1 LRRWEQ
7 IFSAA
12 GLSLKSRRAG
22 CCGMAGLFGHEA
34 EHREMSRE
42 IFGLSWAERVAEG
55 QGALLATG
63 FSCRS
68 QAKRF
73 AHVALQHPVQ
83 ALDRALDA

>member
-1 LRRWEQ
+1 
-7 IFSAA
+7 
-12 GLSLKSRRAG
+12 
-22 CCGMAGLFGHEA
+22 
-34 EHREMSRE
+34 MSRE
-42 IFGLSWAERVAEG
+42 IFGVSWAERVAEG
-55 QGALLATG
+55 QWALLATG